1 MWMASLTFSH
11 LHNLKQNVAVIKGH
25 QTDVTQVVAKV
36 IWSGWGVFQVTKL
49 LVLHGWT
56 NKMNSLPGRS
66 SLMLVGSKEAF
77 MLQRGDFST
86 GSEASCWSGLS
97 LASGWHQQT
106 AWMWPRVKISLYSVH
121 LRRQTQGKKK
131 IKYQSRQ
138 QRSASVIL
146 IYFFK
151 KETKLLYS
159 LVSRCVVPR
168 LEGSCSPLL
177 HAGSPLLRNLQ
188 WGQFTLSFETFH
200 DSSASNE
207 RLTIQTERQ

>member
-131 IKYQSRQ
+131 SNTNHGN
-138 QRSASVIL
+138 SAQPVLFWFIFL
-146 IYFFK
+146 KRKQNFY
-151 KETKLLYS
+151 T
-159 LVSRCVVPR
+159 P
-168 LEGSCSPLL
+168 
-177 HAGSPLLRNLQ
+177 
-188 WGQFTLSFETFH
+188 
-200 DSSASNE
+200 
-207 RLTIQTERQ
+207 